1 MTQPS
6 NKVHDTFR
14 YKNSGK
20 TEIFTNSKP
29 ATDNFHV
36 DRSRL
41 GTHDEY
47 DPDVKNDWGGMGK
60 FVPKPNDIRLN
71 AVSAMGDLRAKSS
84 YRSVDAP
91 TNDTG
96 TGPCCIPPSCPPN
109 GMNPM
114 YRKRNGE

>member
-1 MTQPS
+1 MDPS
-6 NKVHDTFR
+6 EKVCGVFR
-14 YKNSGK
+14 RRNGGK
-20 TEIFTNSKP
+20 TEMSTNSHS
-29 ATDNFHV
+29 ATSNFFV

-84 YRSVDAP
+84 YRSVDAL